1 MMGARF
7 FCFTICTI
15 PRYGFMAN
23 TQMGLVTDAHQLEF
37 SKEVLPLLSM
47 NLHTSVKAKSGRLEI
62 LCWQLFAICFLGPI
76 MGLACSK
83 RSTDRLGL
91 SGS

>member
-1 MMGARF
+1 
-7 FCFTICTI
+7 
-15 PRYGFMAN
+15 
-23 TQMGLVTDAHQLEF
+23 MGLVTDAHQLEF
-37 SKEVLPLLSM
+37 SKEVLPKGQ
-47 NLHTSVKAKSGRLEI
+47 KAKSGRLEI
-62 LCWQLFAICFLGPI
+62 PCWQLFAIGFLGAI